1 MGLIDKWLSKL
12 SASFLEVEFRNNIKT
27 SRGNFK
33 NEFPSDFLQDE
44 IDLIKLARGKT
55 MTSQERMLA
64 LIHAIDYL
72 EKHKIEGDILECGV
86 WKGGSMLIAAKRLL
100 THNSTERNLYLF
112 DTFEGMSTP
121 TDLDISSVDNEKA
134 SDLLGKVEKTSGD
147 NIWCYSTEQ
156 EVSKTMTSSGYPIS
170 KIHLIKGKVED
181 TIPHESLDRIALLRL
196 DTDWYESTKHELE
209 NLFDLLVPGG
219 ILIIDDYGHWSG
231 ARKAV
236 DEFIEKRNLKLFLN
250 RIDYTGRIA
259 IKN

>member
-1 MGLIDKWLSKL
+1 
-12 SASFLEVEFRNNIKT
+12 
-27 SRGNFK
+27 
-33 NEFPSDFLQDE
+33 
-44 IDLIKLARGKT
+44 
-55 MTSQERMLA
+55 MTSHERMQA
-64 LIHAIDYL
+64 LIQAIDYL
-72 EKHKIEGDILECGV
+72 EKHKIEGDIVECGV

-100 THNSTERNLYLF
+100 NNNSKERNLYLF
-112 DTFEGMSTP
+112 DTFEGMSNP
-121 TDLDISSVDNEKA
+121 TDLDISSIDNEKA

-156 EVSKTMTSSGYPIS
+156 EVAKTMTSSGYPVS

-181 TIPHESLDRIALLRL
+181 TIPHKSLNRIALLRL

-236 DEFIEKRNLKLFLN
+236 DEFIEKRKLKLFLN